1 MTQIEKKKFVKM
13 ENPKPLLKDPKIAAD
28 FHHLEVQPAPSNED
42 VVVVVVEDDSHHH
55 DYAGAQAK
63 TDPAEI
69 RLVRKQDLRIMPV
82 LWFMYFLNYVDRGA
96 LSQAKLNSLERDLAM
111 QDVDFNTAVSILV
124 VGYVLMQIPSN
135 MLLTRVRPSLYLA
148 SCMFLWSIISSMYR
162 LAVTTVL

>member
-1 MTQIEKKKFVKM
+1 MNT
-13 ENPKPLLKDPKIAAD
+13 PKTLLEDPKIAG
-28 FHHLEVQPAPSNED
+28 FHLEVQPAPSHDED
-42 VVVVVVEDDSHHH
+42 VNRNNHHH
-55 DYAGAQAK
+55 DYAGAQAE

-96 LSQAKLNSLERDLAM
+96 LSQAKLNSLEKDLDM
-111 QDVDFNTAVSILV
+111 QDVDFNTAISILV

-162 LAVTTVL
+162 RTSTAVALSKWRRLTYIGT

>member
-1 MTQIEKKKFVKM
+1 MDHQ
-13 ENPKPLLKDPKIAAD
+13 KPGLFEDPKIVD
-28 FHHLEVQPAPSNED
+28 FHLEVQPATSHEED
-42 VVVVVVEDDSHHH
+42 VNNHHH

-69 RLVRKQDLRIMPV
+69 LLVRKQDLRIMPV

-96 LSQAKLNSLERDLAM
+96 LSQAKLNSLESDLDM

-148 SCMFLWSIISSMYR
+148 SCMFLWSIISSMLRRTTITVALSKWLR
-162 LAVTTVL
+162 LTDIGL